1 MEYTKIPLSIDN
13 QIQQLKD
20 RGLVVTDEN
29 FAKRI
34 LSNISYFRLAN
45 YMRSCEIDVTTHQFK
60 PGTTFENIIKLYD
73 FDTELR
79 NLIFQAI
86 QTIEISFRTKLIHIF
101 SQTYGAFWYI
111 DMNLTSNG
119 RLYLENLSALD
130 REISRSKEDFIK
142 EHFQKYDKP
151 AFPPVW
157 KSLELA
163 TFGILSKL
171 YFNFA
176 DIKLKKLIARELGLP
191 QHLFLESW
199 ITTISA
205 MRNYCAHHSRIWNR
219 SFPSVPE
226 LPKKLKNNWITNFSF
241 PTNKLYAQIVI
252 IAYLQKV
259 IESENAFTNNVTNL
273 IKKYPSIDPF
283 AMGFPKG
290 WESEPIWKK

>member
-1 MEYTKIPLSIDN
+1 MEYTKRSLSISQ

-20 RGLVVTDEN
+20 RGLIIADDD
-29 FAKRI
+29 FASRI
-34 LSNISYFRLAN
+34 LSNVSYFRLAN
-45 YMRSCEIDVTTHQFK
+45 YMRTCEIDLATHQFK
-60 PGTTFENIIKLYD
+60 QGTTFESIIKMYD

-79 NLIFQAI
+79 NLLFTAI

-101 SQTYGAFWYI
+101 SQTYGAFWYV
-111 DMNLTSNG
+111 DMNLTNDG
-119 RLYLENLSALD
+119 RKFLENLSALD

-163 TFGILSKL
+163 TFGILSKF

-176 DIKLKKLIARELGLP
+176 DIKLKKQIARELGLP
-191 QHLFLESW
+191 QHLILESW

-226 LPKKLKNNWITNFSF
+226 LPKNLKNSWITDFSF
-241 PTNKLYAQIVI
+241 PTNKVYAQIVI
-252 IAYLQKV
+252 IAYLQNV
-259 IESENAFTNNVTNL
+259 IKDGDTFTKGVMSLMKNYTT
-273 IKKYPSIDPF
+273 IDPF
-283 AMGFPKG
+283 AMGFPKC
-290 WESEPIWKK
+290 WQTEPMWSI